1 MKNIIILILITI
13 FFNLAAQS
21 AEQKKSTLEKFVK
34 EKLDKS
40 KKIEKNKKKST
51 LEKFVKEKLD
61 NSKKKKRNKSTLEK
75 WISGEK
81 KIKDSLPNIP
91 FIKK

>member
-21 AEQKKSTLEKFVK
+21 AEQ
-34 EKLDKS
+34 
-40 KKIEKNKKKST
+40 KKST

-91 FIKK
+91 FIKT